1 MNAAYLAW
9 GVDILQHLKD
19 CGCGTTQLSD
29 SKWDT
34 QHNFNKAKVLKK
46 MIALVPPHEMLAKAT
61 PSAAAAAAATYGAP
75 LAPPTAALPPTPTAA
90 LPPTPAAAAQP
101 ATPPKKLRKEGGKT

>member
-61 PSAAAAAAATYGAP
+61 PSAAAAAATYGAP